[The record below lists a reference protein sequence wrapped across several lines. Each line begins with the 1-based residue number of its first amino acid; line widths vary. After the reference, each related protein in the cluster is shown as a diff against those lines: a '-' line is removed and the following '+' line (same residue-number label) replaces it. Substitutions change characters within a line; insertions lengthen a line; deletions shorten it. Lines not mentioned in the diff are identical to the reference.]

1 MEKCKYKISKNTD
14 NISIQY
20 MSGKGCRSLLGS
32 IKCSEFDI
40 RTKGITI
47 IVKKC
52 LMNRLID
59 ETDLPPPSP
68 PPPRI
73 GGRKKSRKKSKKTG
87 DRKKSKSK
95 SKSKKSKSK
104 SKSKSKK

>member
-59 ETDLPPPSP
+59 ETDLPPPP
-68 PPPRI
+68 PHLLE
-73 GGRKKSRKKSKKTG
+73 
-87 DRKKSKSK
+87 
-95 SKSKKSKSK
+95 
-104 SKSKSKK
+104 